1 MFHLYILYSD
11 TYDKYYI
18 GQTNDLDR
26 RIEEHNE
33 QEKNTFTAKYRPWEI
48 VMSFEV
54 GESLGVARKIENHIK
69 KQKSRIYIEE
79 ILERGTIDGLIEKF
93 DSTA

>member
-33 QEKNTFTAKYRPWEI
+33 QEKNTFTAKYRPWKI

-69 KQKSRIYIEE
+69 KQKSRNYIED